1 MKILH
6 GFHLFK
12 RLFERT
18 TMNKVFASPEQA
30 VADIRDGATIAIAG
44 FSVAHRFATSLIL
57 ALREK
62 GTKELCLVCNSLGDP
77 GATRGQILAENK
89 QVKKLIAAFSVRPGT
104 PTASEEQIAAGEMAV
119 ELVPQG
125 ILVER
130 CRAGGAGIAAFY
142 SPTSV
147 GTALTEGREIR
158 DFDGKPHVLEHAIRV
173 DYAFL
178 RGYRADRLGNV
189 QFRGGSQNF
198 NPSFAKAA
206 RVAIVEV
213 DEIVEPGGIP
223 PELVDLPGIF
233 VSRVVKTT
241 QEFDLWRRPERRP
254 SDQPRLYNGKPG
266 LTRAGIAKRAAAL
279 VKDGT
284 YVNLGVGIPTMVSN
298 YLVDRDVILH
308 AENGVLGYGHMVTE
322 EKEIDPDIYN
332 AAGQFVSLKPGASFF
347 DSVTSFEMARGG
359 RIDTVILG
367 AYEVDQ
373 SGSVANWSTADAK
386 RGGIGGAM
394 DLLSGKG
401 ELIIVMEHRDSKG
414 RPKLRRTCT
423 YPLTGKGCVNYVV
436 TDLALLRRHDG
447 RFILD
452 EVAPGFTP
460 REVLELTEMKIAAGP
475 DVRTME

>member
-1 MKILH
+1 MD
-6 GFHLFK
+6 
-12 RLFERT
+12 
-18 TMNKVFASPEQA
+18 KVFASPEQA
-30 VADIRDGATIAIAG
+30 IADITDGATIAIAG
-44 FSVAHRFATSLIL
+44 FSVAHRFAASLIV
-57 ALREK
+57 ALRDK
-62 GTKELCLVCNSLGDP
+62 GTNDLILVCNSLGDP
-77 GATRGQILAENK
+77 GATRGQILAENR

-104 PTASEEQIAAGEMAV
+104 PTASEAQIVAGEMEV

-130 CRAGGAGIAAFY
+130 CRAGGAGIPAFY

-147 GTALTEGREIR
+147 GTDLVRGREIR
-158 DFDGKPHVLEHAIRV
+158 EFDGKPHVLEHAIRV

-206 RVAIVEV
+206 RIAIVEV
-213 DEIVEPGGIP
+213 DEIVEPGAIP

-241 QEFDLWRRPERRP
+241 QKFDLWRRPERRP
-254 SDQPRLYNGKPG
+254 ADKPRLYNGKPG
-266 LTRAGIAKRAAAL
+266 LTRAGIAKNAARL
-279 VKDGT
+279 VKDGS

-308 AENGVLGYGHMVTE
+308 AENGVLGYGHMITDE
-322 EKEIDPDIYN
+322 QEIDPDIYN
-332 AAGQFVSLKPGASFF
+332 AAGQYVALKPGSSFF

-367 AYEVDQ
+367 AYEVDETA
-373 SGSVANWSTADAK
+373 SVANWSTADAK

-401 ELIIVMEHRDSKG
+401 DLVIVMEHTDSKG
-414 RPKLRRTCT
+414 RPKLRKQCT
-423 YPLTGKGCVNYVV
+423 YPLTGMGCVTYVV
-436 TDLALLRRHDG
+436 TDLALLRWDG
-447 RFILD
+447 KRFVLD

-460 REVLELTEMKIAAGP
+460 QDVIALTEMEIAVGP
-475 DVRTME
+475 DVRAMG

>member
-1 MKILH
+1 MDKAIA
-6 GFHLFK
+6 
-12 RLFERT
+12 T
-18 TMNKVFASPEQA
+18 PELA
-30 VADIRDGATIAIAG
+30 IADIPDGATIAIAG
-44 FSVAHRFATSLIL
+44 FSVGHRFATSLIL
-57 ALREK
+57 ALRDK
-62 GTKELCLVCNSLGDP
+62 GTKNLCLVCNSLGDP
-77 GATRGQILAENK
+77 GAQRGQILAENK

-104 PTASEEQIAAGEMAV
+104 PTASEDQIVAGELEV

-130 CRAGGAGIAAFY
+130 CRAGGAGIPAFY

-147 GTALTEGREIR
+147 GTDIAAGKESRV
-158 DFDGKPHVLEHAIRV
+158 FDGKTYVLEKAIHV

-213 DEIVEPGGIP
+213 DEIVEPGVIP
-223 PELVDLPGIF
+223 PELIDLPGIF
-233 VSRVVKTT
+233 VSRVIKTT
-241 QEFDLWRRPERRP
+241 QVVDGKAWRRPERRP
-254 SDQPRLYNGKPG
+254 SDKPRLYNGKPA

-298 YLVDRDVILH
+298 YLQSRDVILH
-308 AENGVLGYGHMVTE
+308 AENGVLGYGEMVTDDTV
-322 EKEIDPDIYN
+322 DPDVYN

-373 SGSVANWSTADAK
+373 TGSVANWSTSDAK

-401 ELIIVMEHRDSKG
+401 DLIIVMEHADSKG
-414 RPKLRRTCT
+414 RPKLKKKCA
-423 YPLTGKGCVNYVV
+423 YPLTGKSCVSYVV
-436 TDLALLRRHDG
+436 TDLALLHWQDG
-447 RFILD
+447 RFVLE
-452 EVAPGFTP
+452 EVAPGFTTQ
-460 REVLELTEMKIAAGP
+460 EVMALGDMEMTPAAN
-475 DVRTME
+475 VKNMA

>member
-1 MKILH
+1 MD
-6 GFHLFK
+6 
-12 RLFERT
+12 
-18 TMNKVFASPEQA
+18 KVVASPQQA
-30 VADIRDGATIAIAG
+30 VADITDGSTIAIAG
-44 FSVAHRFATSLIL
+44 FSVGHRFATSLIL

-104 PTASEEQIAAGEMAV
+104 PTASEDQITAGQMEV

-130 CRAGGAGIAAFY
+130 CRAGGAGIPAFY

-147 GTALTEGREIR
+147 GTALTEGKEIR
-158 DFDGKPHVLEHAIRV
+158 EFDGKPHVLERAIHV

-178 RGYRADRLGNV
+178 RGYRADRVGNV

-198 NPSFAKAA
+198 NPSFGKAA

-213 DEIVEPGGIP
+213 DEIVEPGEIP
-223 PELVDLPGIF
+223 PELIDLPGIF

-241 QEFDLWRRPERRP
+241 QVADGKAWRRPERRP
-254 SDQPRLYNGKPG
+254 SDKARLYNDKPA

-298 YLVDRDVILH
+298 YLQSRDVILH
-308 AENGVLGYGHMVTE
+308 AENGVLGYGHMVSD

-332 AAGQFVSLKPGASFF
+332 AAGQFVALKPGASFF

-359 RIDTVILG
+359 WIDTVILG

-373 SGSVANWSTADAK
+373 YGNVANWSTADAR

-401 ELIIVMEHRDSKG
+401 DLIIVMEHTDSKG
-414 RPKLRRTCT
+414 RPKLRRACT
-423 YPLTGKGCVNYVV
+423 YPLTGKQCVSYVV
-436 TDLALLRRHDG
+436 TDLALLRWDKT

-452 EVAPGFTP
+452 EVAPGFTA
-460 REVLELTEMKIAAGP
+460 REVMALTEMEVTPAGE
-475 DVRTME
+475 VRTMA

>member
-1 MKILH
+1 MDKI
-6 GFHLFK
+6 
-12 RLFERT
+12 
-18 TMNKVFASPEQA
+18 VASPEQA
-30 VADIRDGATIAIAG
+30 IADIPNGATIAIAG
-44 FSVAHRFATSLIL
+44 FSVGHRFATSLIL
-57 ALREK
+57 ALRDK
-62 GTKELCLVCNSLGDP
+62 GTRELCLVCNSLGDP
-77 GATRGQILAENK
+77 GAQRGQILAENK
-89 QVKKLIAAFSVRPGT
+89 QVKKLVAAFSVRPGT
-104 PTASEEQIAAGEMAV
+104 PTASEEQIMAGEMEV

-130 CRAGGAGIAAFY
+130 CRAGGAGIPAFY

-147 GTALTEGREIR
+147 GTALTDGKELR
-158 DFDGKPHVLEHAIRV
+158 DFGGKQYVLESAIHV

-223 PELVDLPGIF
+223 PELIDLPGIF

-241 QEFDLWRRPERRP
+241 QVTDGKAWRRPERRP
-254 SDQPRLYNGKPG
+254 SDKPRLYNDKPG
-266 LTRAGIAKRAAAL
+266 LTRAGIAKRASAL

-298 YLVDRDVILH
+298 YLQDRDVILH
-308 AENGVLGYGHMVTE
+308 AENGVLGYGRMVSE
-322 EKEIDPDIYN
+322 ESEIDPDIYN

-401 ELIIVMEHRDSKG
+401 DLIIVMEHSDSKG
-414 RPKLRRTCT
+414 RPKLRRKCT
-423 YPLTGKGCVNYVV
+423 YPLTGKGCVTYVV
-436 TDLALLRRHDG
+436 TDLALLHWQNG
-447 RFILD
+447 RFVLE
-452 EVAPGFTP
+452 EVAPGFTAD
-460 REVLELTEMKIAAGP
+460 EVMKLTEMEIVAAAKVG
-475 DVRTME
+475 TMA

>member
-1 MKILH
+1 
-6 GFHLFK
+6 
-12 RLFERT
+12 
-18 TMNKVFASPEQA
+18 MNKVFASPEQA

-44 FSVAHRFATSLIL
+44 FSVGHRFATSLLL
-57 ALREK
+57 ALRDK

-104 PTASEEQIAAGEMAV
+104 PTASEAQIVAGEMAV

-147 GTALTEGREIR
+147 GTALTEGKEIR
-158 DFDGKPHVLEHAIRV
+158 DFDGKPHVLEQAIRV

-223 PELVDLPGIF
+223 PELINLPGIF

-241 QEFDLWRRPERRP
+241 QKFDLWRRPERRP

-298 YLVDRDVILH
+298 YLVERDVILH

-322 EKEIDPDIYN
+322 EQEIDPDIYN
-332 AAGQFVSLKPGASFF
+332 AAGQFVALKPGASFF

-401 ELIIVMEHRDSKG
+401 DLIIVMEHTDSKG
-414 RPKLRRTCT
+414 RPKLRRKCT
-423 YPLTGKGCVNYVV
+423 YPLTGTGCVNYVV
-436 TDLALLRRHDG
+436 TDLALLRWHGG
-447 RFILD
+447 RFVLD

-460 REVLELTEMKIAAGP
+460 TEVVKLTEMELVVGP

>member
-1 MKILH
+1 
-6 GFHLFK
+6 
-12 RLFERT
+12 
-18 TMNKVFASPEQA
+18 MNKVFASPAQA
-30 VADIRDGATIAIAG
+30 IADIGDGATIAIAG
-44 FSVAHRFATSLIL
+44 FSVGHRFATSLIL

-62 GTKELCLVCNSLGDP
+62 GTRNLCLVCNSLGDP

-104 PTASEEQIAAGEMAV
+104 PTASEDQIVAGEMEV

-130 CRAGGAGIAAFY
+130 CRAGGAGIPAFY

-147 GTALTEGREIR
+147 GTALAEGREIR
-158 DFDGKPHVLEHAIRV
+158 EFDGKPHVLEQAIHV

-178 RGYRADRLGNV
+178 RGYRADLLGNV

-213 DEIVEPGGIP
+213 DEIVEPGVIP
-223 PELVDLPGIF
+223 PELINLPGIF

-241 QEFDLWRRPERRP
+241 EKFDLWRRPERRP
-254 SDQPRLYNGKPG
+254 SDKPRLYNGKPG
-266 LTRAGIAKRAAAL
+266 LTRAGIAKNAARL
-279 VKDGT
+279 VRDGT

-298 YLVDRDVILH
+298 YLVERDVILH
-308 AENGVLGYGHMVTE
+308 AENGVLGYGRMLSE
-322 EKEIDPDIYN
+322 EHEVDPDIYN
-332 AAGQFVSLKPGASFF
+332 AAGQFVALKPGASFF

-373 SGSVANWSTADAK
+373 TGSVANWSTADAK

-401 ELIIVMEHRDSKG
+401 DLIIVMEHSDSKG
-414 RPKLRRTCT
+414 RAKLRKKCT
-423 YPLTGKGCVNYVV
+423 YPLTGKGCVSYVV
-436 TDLALLRRHDG
+436 TDLALLRWHDG
-447 RFILD
+447 RFVLD

-460 REVLELTEMKIAAGP
+460 REVVELTEMGLTIAP
-475 DVRTME
+475 SVRAME

>member
-1 MKILH
+1 MD
-6 GFHLFK
+6 
-12 RLFERT
+12 
-18 TMNKVFASPEQA
+18 KVFASPDRA
-30 VADIRDGATIAIAG
+30 VADIADGATIAIAG
-44 FSVAHRFATSLIL
+44 FSVGHRFANSLII

-62 GTKELCLVCNSLGDP
+62 GTKHLTLVCNSLGDP

-104 PTASEEQIAAGEMAV
+104 PTASEEQITAGEMEV

-130 CRAGGAGIAAFY
+130 CRAGGAGIPAFY

-147 GTALTEGREIR
+147 GTDLVKGREIR
-158 DFDGKPHVLEHAIRV
+158 EFDGKPHVLEHAIHV

-213 DEIVEPGGIP
+213 DEIVEPGAIP
-223 PELVDLPGIF
+223 PELIDLPGIF
-233 VSRVVKTT
+233 ISRVVKTT
-241 QEFDLWRRPERRP
+241 QKFDLWWRPERRP
-254 SDQPRLYNGKPG
+254 SDKPRLYNDKPA
-266 LTRAGIAKRAAAL
+266 LTRAGIAKNAARL

-298 YLVDRDVILH
+298 YLVGRDVILH
-308 AENGVLGYGHMVTE
+308 AENGVLGYGRMVSE
-322 EKEIDPDIYN
+322 EKEVDPDIYN
-332 AAGQFVSLKPGASFF
+332 AAGQYVQLKPGASFF

-373 SGSVANWSTADAK
+373 SASVANWSTADAK

-401 ELIIVMEHRDSKG
+401 DLVIVMEHTDSKG
-414 RPKLRRTCT
+414 RPKLRKKCT
-423 YPLTGKGCVNYVV
+423 YPLTGKGCVTYVV
-436 TDLALLRRHDG
+436 TDLALLRWDG
-447 RFILD
+447 KRFVLD
-452 EVAPGFTP
+452 EVAPGFTAQ
-460 REVLELTEMKIAAGP
+460 EVIGLTEMELVAAP
-475 DVRTME
+475 NVRSME

>member
-1 MKILH
+1 
-6 GFHLFK
+6 
-12 RLFERT
+12 
-18 TMNKVFASPEQA
+18 MNKVVESPEQA
-30 VADIRDGATIAIAG
+30 IADVPDGATIAIAG
-44 FSVAHRFATSLIL
+44 FSVGHRFANSLII
-57 ALREK
+57 ALRAK
-62 GTKELCLVCNSLGDP
+62 GTKNLTLVCNSLGDP

-104 PTASEEQIAAGEMAV
+104 PTASEEQIASGELEV

-130 CRAGGAGIAAFY
+130 CRAGGAGIPAFY

-147 GTALTEGREIR
+147 GTDLVKGREIR
-158 DFDGKPHVLEHAIRV
+158 EFGGKPHVLETAIHV

-213 DEIVEPGGIP
+213 DEIVEPGAITP
-223 PELVDLPGIF
+223 DSIDLPGIF
-233 VSRVVKTT
+233 VARVVKTT
-241 QEFDLWRRPERRP
+241 QKFDLWKRPERRP
-254 SDQPRLYNGKPG
+254 SDKPRLYNEKPA
-266 LTRAGIAKRAAAL
+266 LSRAGIAKNAAKL

-298 YLVDRDVILH
+298 YLVERDVILH
-308 AENGVLGYGHMVTE
+308 AENGVLGYGQMLTE
-322 EKEIDPDIYN
+322 EKDIDPDIYN
-332 AAGQFVSLKPGASFF
+332 AAGQFVALKPGASFF

-373 SGSVANWSTADAK
+373 TASVANWSTADAK

-401 ELIIVMEHRDSKG
+401 DLIIVMEHADSKG
-414 RPKLRRTCT
+414 RPKLRKKCT
-423 YPLTGKGCVNYVV
+423 YPLTGKGCVTYVV
-436 TDLALLRRHDG
+436 TDLAVLRWDG
-447 RFILD
+447 KQFAL
-452 EVAPGFTP
+452 EAVAPGFTP
-460 REVLELTEMKIAAGP
+460 QEVIALTEMEIAAGAN
-475 DVRTME
+475 VRAME

>member
-1 MKILH
+1 
-6 GFHLFK
+6 
-12 RLFERT
+12 
-18 TMNKVFASPEQA
+18 MNKVFDSPGQA
-30 VADIRDGATIAIAG
+30 IADIADGATIAIAG
-44 FSVAHRFATSLIL
+44 FSVWHRFATSLIL
-57 ALREK
+57 ALRDQ
-62 GTKELCLVCNSLGDP
+62 GTKNLCLVCNSLGDP
-77 GATRGQILAENK
+77 GATRGQILAENG

-104 PTASEEQIAAGEMAV
+104 PTASEDQIAAGTMEV

-130 CRAGGAGIAAFY
+130 CRAGGAGIPAFY
-142 SPTSV
+142 SPTAV
-147 GTALTEGREIR
+147 GTELAEGRELR
-158 DFDGKPHVLEHAIRV
+158 EFGGKPHVLEHAIRV

-213 DEIVEPGGIP
+213 DEIVEPGAIP
-223 PELVDLPGIF
+223 PDLVDLPGIF
-233 VSRVVKTT
+233 VSRVVKSTE
-241 QEFDLWRRPERRP
+241 QFKLWRRPERRP
-254 SDQPRLYNGKPG
+254 SDKPRLYNGKPG

-298 YLVDRDVILH
+298 YLVERDVVLH
-308 AENGVLGYGHMVTE
+308 AENGVLGYGRMVSE
-322 EKEIDPDIYN
+322 EQDIDPDVYN
-332 AAGQFVSLKPGASFF
+332 AAGQFVALKPGASFF

-359 RIDTVILG
+359 WIDTVILG

-401 ELIIVMEHRDSKG
+401 DLIIVMEHADSKG
-414 RPKLRRTCT
+414 RPKLRKRCT
-423 YPLTGKGCVNYVV
+423 YPLTGKGCVSYVV
-436 TDLALLRRHDG
+436 TDLALLRWDG
-447 RFILD
+447 RRFVLD
-452 EVAPGFTP
+452 EVAPGFTAE
-460 REVLELTEMKIAAGP
+460 EVAALTEMEIVIASG
-475 DVRTME
+475 VRSMQ

>member
-1 MKILH
+1 
-6 GFHLFK
+6 
-12 RLFERT
+12 
-18 TMNKVFASPEQA
+18 MNKVFASPEQA
-30 VADIRDGATIAIAG
+30 IADIPDGATIAIAG

-57 ALREK
+57 ALRDQ
-62 GTKELCLVCNSLGDP
+62 GTKNLTVVCNSLGDP

-89 QVKKLIAAFSVRPGT
+89 QVKKLVAAFSVRPGT
-104 PTASEEQIAAGEMAV
+104 PTASEAQIAAEEMEV

-147 GTALTEGREIR
+147 GTDLVKGREIR
-158 DFDGKPHVLEHAIRV
+158 EFDGRPHVLEHAIRV
-173 DYAFL
+173 DFAFL

-241 QEFDLWRRPERRP
+241 QEFKLWHRPERRP
-254 SDQPRLYNGKPG
+254 SDQPRLYHGKPG
-266 LTRAGIAKRAAAL
+266 LSRAGIAKNAARL
-279 VKDGT
+279 VKDGS

-322 EKEIDPDIYN
+322 ESEIDPDIYN
-332 AAGQFVSLKPGASFF
+332 AAGQYVALKPGASFF
-347 DSVTSFEMARGG
+347 DSVISFEMARGG

-373 SGSVANWSTADAK
+373 TASVANWSTADAK

-401 ELIIVMEHRDSKG
+401 DLVIVMEHTDSKG
-414 RPKLRRTCT
+414 RPKLRKRCS
-423 YPLTGKGCVNYVV
+423 YPLTGKGCVTYVV
-436 TDLALLRRHDG
+436 TDLALLRWDG
-447 RFILD
+447 KQFVLD
-452 EVAPGFTP
+452 EVAPGFTAQ
-460 REVLELTEMKIAAGP
+460 EVMALTEMEIVAAP
-475 DVRTME
+475 NVRIMA

>member
-1 MKILH
+1 MDKIY
-6 GFHLFK
+6 
-12 RLFERT
+12 
-18 TMNKVFASPEQA
+18 ASPEQA
-30 VADIRDGATIAIAG
+30 IADIPDGATIAIAG
-44 FSVAHRFATSLIL
+44 FGVAHRFATSLIL
-57 ALREK
+57 ALRDK

-89 QVKKLIAAFSVRPGT
+89 QVKKLIAAFSMRAGT
-104 PTASEEQIAAGEMAV
+104 PTASEDQIIAGEIAV

-130 CRAGGAGIAAFY
+130 CRAGGAGIPAFY

-158 DFDGKPHVLEHAIRV
+158 EFDGKPHVLEHAIHV

-198 NPSFAKAA
+198 NPSFGKAA

-241 QEFDLWRRPERRP
+241 QAVDAKAWRRPERRP
-254 SDQPRLYNGKPG
+254 SDKPRLYNGKPA

-298 YLVDRDVILH
+298 YLQSRDVILH
-308 AENGVLGYGHMVTE
+308 AENGVLGYGEMVTDE
-322 EKEIDPDIYN
+322 DKIDPDIYN

-373 SGSVANWSTADAK
+373 SGNVANWSTSDAK

-401 ELIIVMEHRDSKG
+401 ELIIVMEHADSKG
-414 RPKLRRTCT
+414 RPKLRRECT
-423 YPLTGKGCVNYVV
+423 YPLTGEACVNYVV
-436 TDLALLRRHDG
+436 TDLALLHWQDG
-447 RFILD
+447 RFVLQ
-452 EVAPGFTP
+452 EVAPRFTA
-460 REVLELTEMKIAAGP
+460 REVMELTEMPLAAAP
-475 DVRTME
+475 DVGTMA

>member
-1 MKILH
+1 MDK
-6 GFHLFK
+6 
-12 RLFERT
+12 T
-18 TMNKVFASPEQA
+18 FASPEHA
-30 VADIRDGATIAIAG
+30 IADIPDGATIAIAG
-44 FSVAHRFATSLIL
+44 FSVGHRFATSLIL
-57 ALREK
+57 ALRDK

-104 PTASEEQIAAGEMAV
+104 PTASEEQIVAGEMAV

-130 CRAGGAGIAAFY
+130 CRAGGAGIPAFY
-142 SPTSV
+142 SPTSI
-147 GTALTEGREIR
+147 GTALVEGKEIR
-158 DFDGKPHVLEHAIRV
+158 EFDGKPHVLEHAIHV

-178 RGYRADRLGNV
+178 RGYRADRLGNI

-241 QEFDLWRRPERRP
+241 QAVDGKAWRRPERRP
-254 SDQPRLYNGKPG
+254 SDKPRLYNGKPA

-279 VKDGT
+279 VKEGT

-298 YLVDRDVILH
+298 YLQSRDVILH
-308 AENGVLGYGHMVTE
+308 AENGVLGYGEMVSGE
-322 EKEIDPDIYN
+322 NEIDPDIYN

-373 SGSVANWSTADAK
+373 HGSVANWSTSDAK
-386 RGGIGGAM
+386 RGGIGGAL
-394 DLLSGKG
+394 DLLAGSA
-401 ELIIVMEHRDSKG
+401 ELIIVMEHSDSKG
-414 RPKLRRTCT
+414 RPKLRRECT
-423 YPLTGKGCVNYVV
+423 YPLSGKECVNYVV
-436 TDLALLRRHDG
+436 TDLALLHWQDG
-447 RFILD
+447 RFVLK

-460 REVLELTEMKIAAGP
+460 REVMDLTEMEVAAGP
-475 DVRTME
+475 DIKAMD

>member
-1 MKILH
+1 
-6 GFHLFK
+6 
-12 RLFERT
+12 
-18 TMNKVFASPEQA
+18 MNKVIASPEQA
-30 VADIRDGATIAIAG
+30 VADIAKGATVAIAG
-44 FSVAHRFATSLIL
+44 FGVAHRFANSLIL

-62 GTKELCLVCNSLGDP
+62 GTKELTLVCNSLGDP
-77 GATRGQILAENK
+77 GATRGQIFAENK

-104 PTASEEQIAAGEMAV
+104 PTASEAQIAAGEIEV

-130 CRAGGAGIAAFY
+130 CRAGGAGIPAFY

-147 GTALTEGREIR
+147 GTDLVKGREIR
-158 DFDGKPHVLEHAIRV
+158 EFDGRQYVLESAIHV
-173 DYAFL
+173 DYALL

-213 DEIVEPGGIP
+213 DEIVEPGAIP

-241 QEFDLWRRPERRP
+241 QVVDGKAWRRPERRP
-254 SDQPRLYNGKPG
+254 SDKPRLYNEKPA
-266 LTRAGIAKRAAAL
+266 LTRQAIAKNAANL
-279 VKDGT
+279 VKEGT

-298 YLVDRDVILH
+298 YLQGRDVILH
-308 AENGVLGYGHMVTE
+308 AENGVLGYGRMVSE
-322 EKEIDPDIYN
+322 EHEIDPDIYN
-332 AAGQFVSLKPGASFF
+332 AAGQFVALTPGASFF

-359 RIDTVILG
+359 WINTVILG

-373 SGSVANWSTADAK
+373 TASVANWSTADAK

-401 ELIIVMEHRDSKG
+401 DLIIVMEHTDSKG
-414 RPKLRRTCT
+414 RPKLRKQCT
-423 YPLTGKGCVNYVV
+423 YPLTGKGCVTYVV
-436 TDLALLRRHDG
+436 TDLALLRWDG
-447 RFILD
+447 KRFVLD
-452 EVAPGFTP
+452 AVAPGFTP
-460 REVLELTEMKIAAGP
+460 QEVIALTEMEVVAAP
-475 DVRTME
+475 NVRAME

>member
-1 MKILH
+1 
-6 GFHLFK
+6 
-12 RLFERT
+12 
-18 TMNKVFASPEQA
+18 MNKVFTSPAQA
-30 VADIRDGATIAIAG
+30 IADIGDGATIAIAG
-44 FSVAHRFATSLIL
+44 FSVGHRFATSLIL

-104 PTASEEQIAAGEMAV
+104 PTASEDQIVAGEMEV

-130 CRAGGAGIAAFY
+130 CRAGGAGIPAFY

-158 DFDGKPHVLEHAIRV
+158 DFDGKPHVLEQAIHV

-178 RGYRADRLGNV
+178 RGYRADLLGNV

-213 DEIVEPGGIP
+213 DEIVEPGVIP
-223 PELVDLPGIF
+223 PELINLPGIF

-241 QEFDLWRRPERRP
+241 EKFDLWRRPERRP
-254 SDQPRLYNGKPG
+254 SDKPRLYNGKPG
-266 LTRAGIAKRAAAL
+266 LTRAGIAKNAARL
-279 VKDGT
+279 VRDGT

-298 YLVDRDVILH
+298 YLVERDVILH
-308 AENGVLGYGHMVTE
+308 AENGVLGYGRMLSE
-322 EKEIDPDIYN
+322 EHEVDPDIYN
-332 AAGQFVSLKPGASFF
+332 AAGQFVALKPGASFF

-373 SGSVANWSTADAK
+373 TGSVANWSTADAK

-401 ELIIVMEHRDSKG
+401 DLIIVMEHSDSKG
-414 RPKLRRTCT
+414 RAKLRKKCT
-423 YPLTGKGCVNYVV
+423 YPLTGKGCVSYVV
-436 TDLALLRRHDG
+436 TDLALLRWHDG
-447 RFILD
+447 RFVLD

-460 REVLELTEMKIAAGP
+460 REVVELTEMELTIAP
-475 DVRTME
+475 SVRAME

>member
-1 MKILH
+1 MD
-6 GFHLFK
+6 
-12 RLFERT
+12 
-18 TMNKVFASPEQA
+18 KVFASPEQA
-30 VADIRDGATIAIAG
+30 VADIADGATVAIAG
-44 FSVAHRFATSLIL
+44 FGVAHRFANSLIL
-57 ALREK
+57 ALRDK
-62 GTKELCLVCNSLGDP
+62 GTRNLCLVCNSLGDP

-104 PTASEEQIAAGEMAV
+104 PTASEEQIAAGELEV

-130 CRAGGAGIAAFY
+130 CRAGGAGIPAFY

-147 GTALTEGREIR
+147 GTAIAQGKEVRV
-158 DFDGKPHVLEHAIRV
+158 FDGKPHVLEHAIHV
-173 DYAFL
+173 DYALL
-178 RGYRADRLGNV
+178 RGHRADRLGNV

-206 RVAIVEV
+206 KVAIVEV
-213 DEIVEPGGIP
+213 DEIVEPGAIP
-223 PELVDLPGIF
+223 PELIDLPGIF

-241 QEFDLWRRPERRP
+241 QIVDGKAWRRPERRP
-254 SDQPRLYNGKPG
+254 SDKPRLYNGKPA
-266 LTRAGIAKRAAAL
+266 LTRQHIAKNAARL
-279 VKDGT
+279 VREGT

-298 YLVDRDVILH
+298 YLEGRDVILH
-308 AENGVLGYGHMVTE
+308 AENGVLGYGEMVSTE
-322 EKEIDPDIYN
+322 DAIDPDIYN

-373 SGSVANWSTADAK
+373 SGSVANWSTKDAL

-394 DLLSGKG
+394 DLLSGRG
-401 ELIIVMEHRDSKG
+401 DLIIVMEHTDSKG
-414 RPKLRRTCT
+414 RPKLRRECT
-423 YPLTGKGCVNYVV
+423 YPLTGQACVNYVV
-436 TDLALLRRHDG
+436 TDLALLRWERD
-447 RFILD
+447 RFVLA

-460 REVLELTEMKIAAGP
+460 REVQELTEMELALAP
-475 DVRTME
+475 DIGAMQ

>member
-1 MKILH
+1 
-6 GFHLFK
+6 
-12 RLFERT
+12 
-18 TMNKVFASPEQA
+18 MNKVFASPAQA
-30 VADIRDGATIAIAG
+30 IADIGDGATIAIAG
-44 FSVAHRFATSLIL
+44 FSVGHRFATSLIL

-104 PTASEEQIAAGEMAV
+104 PTASEDQIVSGEMAV

-130 CRAGGAGIAAFY
+130 CRAGGAGIPAFY

-147 GTALTEGREIR
+147 GTALAEGREIR
-158 DFDGKPHVLEHAIRV
+158 EFDGKPHVLERAIHV

-178 RGYRADRLGNV
+178 RGYRADLLGNV

-213 DEIVEPGGIP
+213 DEIVEPGVIP
-223 PELVDLPGIF
+223 PELINLPGIF

-241 QEFDLWRRPERRP
+241 EKFDLWRRPERRP
-254 SDQPRLYNGKPG
+254 SDKPRLYNGKPG
-266 LTRAGIAKRAAAL
+266 LTRAGIAKNAARL
-279 VKDGT
+279 VRDGT

-298 YLVDRDVILH
+298 YLVERDVILH
-308 AENGVLGYGHMVTE
+308 AENGVLGYGRMLSE
-322 EKEIDPDIYN
+322 EHEVDPDIYN
-332 AAGQFVSLKPGASFF
+332 AAGQFVALKPGASFF

-373 SGSVANWSTADAK
+373 TGSLANWSTADAK

-401 ELIIVMEHRDSKG
+401 DLIIVMEHSDSKG
-414 RPKLRRTCT
+414 RPKLRKKCT
-423 YPLTGKGCVNYVV
+423 YPLTGKGCVSYVV
-436 TDLALLRRHDG
+436 TDLALLRWHDG
-447 RFILD
+447 RFVLD

-460 REVLELTEMKIAAGP
+460 REVVELTEMEIAVGP
-475 DVRTME
+475 AVRAME